1 MFNFFKRKKDMP
13 VNPVK
18 KIGIRQ
24 HRKLF
29 VDRKIEEFTKD
40 LHKRSLGLVESD
52 RIEGSM
58 ARNVITGSINSAIK
72 GSASRLYNQG
82 RYLALNTSIGSR
94 YCQHVI
100 DSVVGT
106 GLQPRT
112 FVMKGEKLDATTNTA
127 IENAFW
133 RWASSQKRFS
143 RIGKIN
149 FLECLKL
156 MEKERVMGGDAFLV
170 LHEDGKDLQV
180 SIYGAD
186 CVDWSDQRT
195 LDNGNVVYAGI
206 EYEDEKPVAYWFRR
220 RDLFTQSFTGE
231 RVRIPAERVL
241 HYFIPGTADALRGI
255 TDFLPIIKDIA
266 HLEAF
271 RETVIIGKRVH
282 ASSMAFIISD
292 KENQDSFD
300 VGEDDTENYQP
311 PTMITDFEPGTINI
325 LEPGQDVKTV
335 QSTQGGD
342 DFEKFNE
349 AMLTSISMGLSSF
362 KQALTGDTSSINYS
376 SAKFGHNIESAR
388 FKTHQDRLVDT
399 VILPLFEAFLRH
411 AVINSKINVRM
422 TQIDS
427 ILDATTIIRPRV
439 TSIEPIKDIQSE
451 VLLIESG
458 LKSKAQVIMEMGQDP
473 SQVFKEIEA
482 EKHMLN
488 TCVVSEGETEK
499 EKSPDTQNE

>member
-40 LHKRSLGLVESD
+40 LHKRSLGLVEND

-58 ARNVITGSINSAIK
+58 ARQVIAGSINSAIK

-82 RYLALNTSIGSR
+82 RHLALNTSIGSR

-112 FVMKGEKLDATTNTA
+112 FVMKGDKLDVNTNTA

-143 RIGKIN
+143 RNGKVN

-186 CVDWSDQRT
+186 YVDWADQRT
-195 LDNGNVVYAGI
+195 LDNGNVVYGGI
-206 EYEDEKPVAYWFRR
+206 EYHDEKPVAYWFRR
-220 RDLFTQSFTGE
+220 RDMFTQSFSTDRY
-231 RVRIPAERVL
+231 RVPAEQVF
-241 HYFIPGTADALRGI
+241 HYFIPSTAEALRGV
-255 TDFLPIIKDIA
+255 TDFLPVIKDIA
-266 HLEAF
+266 HMDSF
-271 RETVIIGKRVH
+271 RETVIIGKRVA
-282 ASSMAFIISD
+282 ASSMGFITSD
-292 KENQDSFD
+292 KESQDSFD
-300 VGEDDTENYQP
+300 VGEEEENYQP
-311 PTMITDFEPGTINI
+311 PTMITDFEPGAIHQ
-325 LEPGQDVKTV
+325 LEPGQDIKTV
-335 QSTQGGD
+335 QSNQGGD
-342 DFEKFNE
+342 DFSAFNE
-349 AMLTSISMGLSSF
+349 AMLTAISMGLSSF

-388 FKTHQDRLVDT
+388 FKTHQDRLIDT
-399 VILPLFEAFLRH
+399 VILPLFQAFLEH

-422 TQIDS
+422 TQIES

-439 TSIEPIKDIQSE
+439 TSIEPIRDIQSE
-451 VLLIESG
+451 VLLIETG
-458 LKSKAQVIMEMGQDP
+458 LKSKAQVIMEMGNDP

>member
-1 MFNFFKRKKDMP
+1 MFGIFKRKKQ
-13 VNPVK
+13 VVENPVK

-40 LHKRSLGLVESD
+40 LHQRSLGLADHD

-58 ARNVITGSINSAIK
+58 ARQVIAGSINSAIK

-82 RYLALNTSIGSR
+82 RHLALNTSIGSR

-106 GLQPRT
+106 GLQPQT
-112 FVMKGEKLDATTNTA
+112 FVMKGDELDVKTNTT

-143 RIGKIN
+143 RTGKIN

-156 MEKERVMGGDAFLV
+156 LEKERVMGGDAFLV

-186 CVDWSDQRT
+186 YVDWSDQRV

-206 EYEDEKPVAYWFRR
+206 EYEDEKPVAFWFRR
-220 RDLFTQSFTGE
+220 RDMFTQSFSTDRY
-231 RVRIPAERVL
+231 RVPAEQVF
-241 HYFIPGTADALRGI
+241 HYFIPSTAEALRGV
-255 TDFLPIIKDIA
+255 TDFLPVIKDIA
-266 HLEAF
+266 HMDSF
-271 RETVIIGKRVH
+271 RETCIIGKRVA
-282 ASSMAFIISD
+282 ASSMGFIVSD
-292 KENQDSFD
+292 KEQEDQFEYSEDS
-300 VGEDDTENYQP
+300 ENYQP
-311 PTMITDFEPGTINI
+311 PTMITDFEPGVIHQ
-325 LEPGQDVKTV
+325 LEPGQDIKTV
-335 QSTQGGD
+335 QSNQGGD
-342 DFEKFNE
+342 DFDKFNE
-349 AMLTSISMGLSSF
+349 AMLTAISMGLSSF

-388 FKTHQDRLVDT
+388 FKTHQDRLIDT

-422 TQIDS
+422 TQIES

-451 VLLIESG
+451 VLLIENG

-473 SQVFKEIEA
+473 SQVFKQIES

-488 TCVVSEGETEK
+488 KCVVSEDEK

>member
-1 MFNFFKRKKDMP
+1 MFNFFKRKKDIP

-40 LHKRSLGLVESD
+40 LQKRSMGLQEND
-52 RIEGSM
+52 RLEGSM
-58 ARNVITGSINSAIK
+58 ARQVIAGSINSAIK

-82 RYLALNTSIGSR
+82 RHLALHTSIGAR

-112 FVMKGEKLDATTNTA
+112 FVMKGNELDVETNTA

-133 RWASSQKRFS
+133 RWARSQKRFS
-143 RIGKIN
+143 RNGKVN

-186 CVDWSDQRT
+186 YVDWADQRV
-195 LDNGNVVYAGI
+195 LDNGNTVYAGI

-220 RDLFTQSFTGE
+220 RDMFTQSFSTD
-231 RVRIPAERVL
+231 RYRIPAERVF
-241 HYFIPGTADALRGI
+241 HYFIPSTAEALRGV
-255 TDFLPIIKDIA
+255 TDYLPVIKDIA
-266 HLEAF
+266 HMDSF
-271 RETVIIGKRVH
+271 RETTIISKRVA
-282 ASSMAFIISD
+282 ASSMGFITSD
-292 KENQDSFD
+292 KESQDSFD
-300 VGEDDTENYQP
+300 VGEDETENYQP
-311 PTMITDFEPGTINI
+311 PTMITDFEPGAIHQ
-325 LEPGQDVKTV
+325 LEPGQDIKTV
-335 QSTQGGD
+335 QSNQGGD
-342 DFEKFNE
+342 DFDKFNE
-349 AMLTSISMGLSSF
+349 AMLTAIAMGLSSF

-388 FKTHQDRLVDT
+388 FKTHQDRLIDT
-399 VILPLFEAFLRH
+399 VILPLFQAFLEH

-422 TQIDS
+422 TQIES

-439 TSIEPIKDIQSE
+439 TSIEPIKDINAE
-451 VLLIESG
+451 VLLIDKG
-458 LKSKAQVIMEMGQDP
+458 LKSKSAVIMEMGYDP
-473 SQVFKEIEA
+473 EQTFKQIESERHA
-482 EKHMLN
+482 LN

>member
-1 MFNFFKRKKDMP
+1 MFNFFKRKKDIP

-40 LHKRSLGLVESD
+40 LHKRSMGLQEND
-52 RIEGSM
+52 RLEGSM
-58 ARNVITGSINSAIK
+58 ARQVIAGSINSAIK

-82 RYLALNTSIGSR
+82 RHLALHTSIGAR

-112 FVMKGEKLDATTNTA
+112 FVMKGNELDVETNTA

-133 RWASSQKRFS
+133 RWARSQKRFS
-143 RIGKIN
+143 RDGKVN

-186 CVDWSDQRT
+186 YVDWADQRV
-195 LDNGNVVYAGI
+195 LDNGNTVYAGI
-206 EYEDEKPVAYWFRR
+206 EYDSDSRAVAYWFRK
-220 RDLFTQSFTGE
+220 RDMFTQSFSTDRY
-231 RVRIPAERVL
+231 RVPAERVF
-241 HYFIPGTADALRGI
+241 HYYIPVQANALRGV
-255 TDFLPIIKDIA
+255 TDYLPVIKDIA
-266 HLEAF
+266 HMDSF
-271 RETVIIGKRVH
+271 RETTIISKRVA
-282 ASSMAFIISD
+282 ASSMGFITSD
-292 KENQDSFD
+292 KESQDSFD
-300 VGEDDTENYQP
+300 VGEDEENYQP
-311 PTMITDFEPGTINI
+311 PTMITDFEPGAIHQ
-325 LEPGQDVKTV
+325 LEPGQDIKTV
-335 QSTQGGD
+335 QSNQGGD
-342 DFEKFNE
+342 DFDTFNE
-349 AMLTSISMGLSSF
+349 AMLTAISMGLSSF

-399 VILPLFEAFLRH
+399 VVMPLFEAFLRH

-422 TQIDS
+422 TQIES
-427 ILDATTIIRPRV
+427 ILDATTIILPRV

-451 VLLIESG
+451 ILLIEHG
-458 LKSKAQVIMEMGQDP
+458 LKSKAQVIVEMGNDP
-473 SQVFKEIEA
+473 STVFKDIEA

>member
-40 LHKRSLGLVESD
+40 LHKRSLGLVEND

-82 RYLALNTSIGSR
+82 RHLALNTSIGSR

-112 FVMKGEKLDATTNTA
+112 FVMKGEKLDTTTNTA

-133 RWASSQKRFS
+133 RWAGSQKRFS
-143 RIGKIN
+143 RTGKIN

-186 CVDWSDQRT
+186 YVDWSDQRV
-195 LDNGNVVYAGI
+195 LDTGNVVYGGI
-206 EYEDEKPVAYWFRR
+206 EYQDEKPVAFWFRR

-241 HYFIPGTADALRGI
+241 HYFIPSTAEALRGV
-255 TDFLPIIKDIA
+255 TDFLPVIKDIA
-266 HLEAF
+266 HMDSF
-271 RETVIIGKRVH
+271 RETVIIGKRVA
-282 ASSMAFIISD
+282 ASSMGFITSD
-292 KENQDSFD
+292 KESQDSFD
-300 VGEDDTENYQP
+300 VGEEEENYQP
-311 PTMITDFEPGTINI
+311 PTMITDFEPGAIHQ
-325 LEPGQDVKTV
+325 LEPGQDIKTV
-335 QSTQGGD
+335 QSNTGGD
-342 DFEKFNE
+342 DFSTFND
-349 AMLTSISMGLSSF
+349 AMLTQISMGLSSY
-362 KQALTGDTSSINYS
+362 KTALTGDTSSVNF
-376 SAKFGHNIESAR
+376 SAARFGSLMEKAR
-388 FKTHQDRLVDT
+388 FKAHQDRLIDT
-399 VILPLFEAFLRH
+399 VILPLFEAFLQH
-411 AVINSKINVRM
+411 AVINSKLNIRM
-422 TQIDS
+422 TQIES
-427 ILDATTIIRPRV
+427 IIEATTVSRPKV
-439 TSIEPIKDIQSE
+439 ESVDPVKDISAE
-451 VLLIESG
+451 IMMLENG
-458 LKSKAQVIMEMGQDP
+458 LKSKSQVITEMGYDVAQT
-473 SQVFKEIEA
+473 FKQIES